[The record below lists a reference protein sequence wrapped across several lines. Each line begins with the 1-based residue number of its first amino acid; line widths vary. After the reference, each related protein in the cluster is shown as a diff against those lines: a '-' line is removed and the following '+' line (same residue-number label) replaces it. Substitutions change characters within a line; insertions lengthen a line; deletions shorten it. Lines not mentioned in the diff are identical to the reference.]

1 MLSPARS
8 TCSTPSSVSRKA
20 PRSIARYSR
29 EPGAC
34 GANSPAS
41 TPAGMVVRMSSNS
54 TPGSTGERIRRSQPD
69 GSWAVSC
76 SPRRSTTTR
85 AARSSPS
92 SRAMLVSS
100 PVAMRSSTRIVGTL
114 LPRSTSESMLRLT
127 PVRVSRSWSE
137 RRRRCRSRRRRAP
150 RPAMSSP
157 EASVGGPPRRRS
169 TIANIIL
176 YGGSG
181 RGRPDK
187 KRGSELA
194 PPFEAGDGCG
204 GLQAGGADPARLGD
218 VDGDTIRRGVLHLD
232 VAGPVPVL
240 AHAERLV
247 DVIAGLGAGV
257 LQPLGDRLEALDLEA
272 DVMDAAPART
282 ALHAGD
288 RVVLEVEDRQ
298 VEVAVAQVITPG
310 ARAVDLRD
318 LLHAE
323 HVHVELRGLVHV
335 LGREGDVLDLRHG
348 RFSCGGGSS
357 AVLVPVLAGYT
368 GDPRKART
376 MISGHR

>member
-1 MLSPARS
+1 MVEA
-8 TCSTPSSVSRKA
+8 
-20 PRSIARYSR
+20 
-29 EPGAC
+29 GA
-34 GANSPAS
+34 GVQ
-41 TPAGMVVRMSSNS
+41 T
-54 TPGSTGERIRRSQPD
+54 
-69 GSWAVSC
+69 
-76 SPRRSTTTR
+76 
-85 AARSSPS
+85 
-92 SRAMLVSS
+92 
-100 PVAMRSSTRIVGTL
+100 
-114 LPRSTSESMLRLT
+114 
-127 PVRVSRSWSE
+127 
-137 RRRRCRSRRRRAP
+137 
-150 RPAMSSP
+150 
-157 EASVGGPPRRRS
+157 
-169 TIANIIL
+169 
-176 YGGSG
+176 
-181 RGRPDK
+181 K

-194 PPFEAGDGCG
+194 PPFEVGDGCG

-282 ALHAGD
+282 AFHAGD

-335 LGREGDVLDLRHG
+335 LGREGDVLDLRHAVSPVQVV
-348 RFSCGGGSS
+348 R
-357 AVLVPVLAGYT
+357 APVLVPVLAGYT

-376 MISGHR
+376 MISGHRRLRAAGGSPARQRAECKSYRRVRSLTLARNRCRPCGVDDGRACRDFDPYPARESRAPPLLLGTSGTPSGALSRGPRVEITGLSRRQIR